1 MSPSKTLPR
10 LALATLAAACI
21 AVPTASAQPIHP
33 VGPAAPSP
41 QQQDMHASTVHKPD
55 PGIGSQDVRGESA
68 AGRSVTAIS
77 VQDARG
83 ESAAGGGTSG
93 GKPAEP
99 QFQGPP
105 TWPVHPTPIP
115 APATTQAPVATD
127 GGDDIGVD
135 LPVALLILAGTLALG
150 GGMAAAAMK
159 VRDHTHTAH

>member
-33 VGPAAPSP
+33 VGPAAASL

-55 PGIGSQDVRGESA
+55 AGIGSQDVRGESA

-83 ESAAGGGTSG
+83 ESASGGGTTG
-93 GKPAEP
+93 EPAGQP

-105 TWPVHPTPIP
+105 TWPLDPTPLP
-115 APATTQAPVATD
+115 APEQPAPVATD